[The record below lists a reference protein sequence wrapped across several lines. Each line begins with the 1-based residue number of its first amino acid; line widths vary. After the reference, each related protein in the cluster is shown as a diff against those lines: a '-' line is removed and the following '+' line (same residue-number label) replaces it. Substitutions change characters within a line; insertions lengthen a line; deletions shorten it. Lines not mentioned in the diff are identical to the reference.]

1 MEKLLKDDFYILVL
15 KTYLKL
21 PFSILVGAFV
31 VTFLLVA
38 LKCVGK

>member
-1 MEKLLKDDFYILVL
+1 MRKLLKDEFFMLVL

-21 PFSILVGAFV
+21 PFSILVGVFV

-38 LKCVGK
+38 PKCVEK